1 MPHDWDA
8 ATYSRV
14 ATGVH
19 AIAAENLDRL
29 ALNGDET
36 VLDAGCGSGEVTA
49 LLLERL
55 PRGRVLAVDAS
66 PAMLARLRERLGD
79 RVTAWVSDLL
89 ELEVPEPVDAIF
101 STATFHW
108 IADHERLFARLHA
121 ALRPGGRLISQC
133 GGAGNIAEWHAAARA
148 VSAVEPFA
156 AHLGG
161 FDPWNYADPAQT
173 EKRLRG
179 AGFAEARAW
188 LIDRHLDPS
197 EPRAFARSTFFG
209 AHLARLPGD
218 LHDAFLD
225 AVMARANFPA
235 HYVRLNIDAVA

>member
-36 VLDAGCGSGEVTA
+36 VLDAGCGPGEVTE

-79 RVTAWVSDLL
+79 RVTAWASDLL
-89 ELEVPEPVDAIF
+89 DLEVPEPVDAIF

-108 IADHERLFARLHA
+108 IADHDRLFARLHA
-121 ALRPGGRLISQC
+121 ALRPGGRLVSQC
-133 GGAGNIAEWHAAARA
+133 GGTGNIAEWHAAARA
-148 VSAVEPFA
+148 VGAAEPFA

-161 FDPWNYADPAQT
+161 FDPWNYAEPALT
-173 EKRLRG
+173 ERRLRA

-188 LIDRHLDPS
+188 LIDRQLDTP
-197 EPRAFARSTFFG
+197 EPRAFLRSTFFG
-209 AHLARLPGD
+209 AHLARLPGE

-225 AVMARANFPA
+225 GVMARATFPA